1 MLRLFGLLAALAFI
15 SFGASD
21 AFAAPDFSK
30 MLEWPHK
37 FQDAATPSMEH
48 ITSFHNMMLWIIS
61 AIVVFVTGLL
71 LYVMVRFNA
80 KSNPQ
85 PSTTTHNVMLE
96 VLWTVVPVVILIVIA
111 VPSFKLLFFEARNPE
126 PDMTIKVTGHQ
137 WNWEYDYP
145 DYGGI
150 NFTANMIPNK
160 DIDSSKGQVRLLSTD
175 TPVVIPVDTNIVFN
189 VTATDVI
196 HSFAVPAFGIKVDAV
211 PGRLNTTW
219 ARVTKT
225 GTYYG
230 QCSELCGKGHGF
242 MPIEIK
248 VVSKDE
254 FNAWVKEQGGTVPQ
268 APVDATEAPAADAQS
283 AAPEASEAAAKD
295 DAKAEPVKV
304 EPVKTDEAPA
314 TKDELP
320 APATKK

>member
-37 FQDAATPSMEH
+37 FQDAATPAMEH

-71 LYVMVRFNA
+71 LYVMIRFNA
-80 KSNPQ
+80 KANPE
-85 PSTTTHNVMLE
+85 PSTTTHNVVLE

-126 PDMTIKVTGHQ
+126 PDMTIKVIGHQ
-137 WNWEYDYP
+137 WNWEYEYP
-145 DYGGI
+145 DYGGV
-150 NFTANMIPNK
+150 NFTANIIPNK
-160 DIDSSKGQVRLLSTD
+160 DIDGSKGQIRLLSTD
-175 TPVVIPVDTNIVFN
+175 TPVVVPVDTNIVFN

-219 ARVTKT
+219 ARATKT
-225 GTYYG
+225 GTFYG

-248 VVSKDE
+248 VVPKEE
-254 FNAWVKEQGGTVPQ
+254 FLAWVKEQGGTVPV
-268 APVDATEAPAADAQS
+268 APVEATEAPATVQDDAQET
-283 AAPEASEAAAKD
+283 AAP
-295 DAKAEPVKV
+295 V
-304 EPVKTDEAPA
+304 EEAPA
-314 TKDELP
+314 TKDELT
-320 APATKK
+320 APEKK

>member
-304 EPVKTDEAPA
+304 EPAKTDEAPA

>member
-283 AAPEASEAAAKD
+283 ATPEASEAAAKD

>member
-283 AAPEASEAAAKD
+283 ATPEASEAAAKD

-304 EPVKTDEAPA
+304 EPAKTDEAPA